1 MKGIPAASVQS
12 WQNGQVSSIADSYKR
27 SQSSGMVEPA
37 SKVRARGHLPAERR
51 QPLKIEVPNQ
61 KQEALRFGRVGM
73 IVTAGF
79 AIGIIWPRVAGFKL
93 VPSVPSQPAE
103 SSSADLTG
111 APSDAKGA
119 GSASPPSEPE
129 PPPAAVPAGASLDR
143 LQISEPQFLACKT
156 NGKKLKEECDHI
168 EFDRLARPHIQAL
181 ASCAGAD
188 KLLGVLSLGFDLDFT
203 SQAVKNVKSGK
214 STTFS
219 ESESESLVECEKKEF
234 SNVSL
239 VGIAHKHEAYSV
251 FYKVEFPKADAEKS
265 EGAPAGSDAAPA
277 DVTEAT
283 GHATVAWDVALVRS
297 SASRDGAVVAR
308 VLQGTRVSVTG
319 RRGDWYRI
327 KYDVKGS
334 VGWVYRTAIGM

>member
-1 MKGIPAASVQS
+1 
-12 WQNGQVSSIADSYKR
+12 
-27 SQSSGMVEPA
+27 MVETVA
-37 SKVRARGHLPAERR
+37 KREARARGHLPAERR

-61 KQEALRFGRVGM
+61 KQETLRFGRVGM

-111 APSDAKGA
+111 APAEAKGTA
-119 GSASPPSEPE
+119 PAAPPDTE
-129 PPPAAVPAGASLDR
+129 PPAAAAPAGASLDR
-143 LQISEPQFLACKT
+143 LQISEPQFLACKA
-156 NGKKLKEECDHI
+156 NGKKLKEDCDHI

-181 ASCAGAD
+181 ATCAGAD

-214 STTFS
+214 STSFS
-219 ESESESLVECEKKEF
+219 QSETDSLIECEKREF

-239 VGIAHKHEAYSV
+239 VGIAHKHEAYSI
-251 FYKVEFPKADAEKS
+251 FYKVEFPKADPEKGEAAS
-265 EGAPAGSDAAPA
+265 SVANAAPA
-277 DVTEAT
+277 DVTEAS
-283 GHATVAWDVALVRS
+283 GHATVAWDAANVRS
-297 SASRDGAVVAR
+297 SPSRDGAVVAR

>member
-1 MKGIPAASVQS
+1 M
-12 WQNGQVSSIADSYKR
+12 
-27 SQSSGMVEPA
+27 
-37 SKVRARGHLPAERR
+37 PAERR
-51 QPLKIEVPNQ
+51 QPLKIEVPDQ
-61 KQEALRFGRVGM
+61 KQETLRFGRVGL

-79 AIGIIWPRVAGFKL
+79 LIGIIWPRIAGFKL

-103 SSSADLTG
+103 SNSADLTG
-111 APSDAKGA
+111 APGEAKGPA
-119 GSASPPSEPE
+119 PAAAPAPEPE
-129 PPPAAVPAGASLDR
+129 APAAAPPSLDR
-143 LQISEPQFLACKT
+143 LQISEPQFLACKD
-156 NGKKLKEECDHI
+156 NGKKHKDECDHV
-168 EFDRLARPHIQAL
+168 EFDRLARPHVQAL
-181 ASCAGAD
+181 AACAGAD
-188 KLLGVLSLGFDLDFT
+188 KLVGVLSLGFDLDFT

-214 STTFS
+214 STSFS
-219 ESESESLVECEKKEF
+219 ESETETLIECEKKEF

-239 VGIAHKHEAYSV
+239 VGIAHKHEAYSI
-251 FYKVEFPKADAEKS
+251 FYKVEFPKAVTEKG
-265 EGAPAGSDAAPA
+265 EAPPAAGDAASA
-277 DVTEAT
+277 DVTEAS

>member
-1 MKGIPAASVQS
+1 MAVQ
-12 WQNGQVSSIADSYKR
+12 
-27 SQSSGMVEPA
+27 
-37 SKVRARGHLPAERR
+37 RR

-61 KQEALRFGRVGM
+61 KQETLRFGRVGL

-79 AIGIIWPRVAGFKL
+79 LIGIIWPRIAGFKL

-111 APSDAKGA
+111 APGDAKGPA
-119 GSASPPSEPE
+119 AAPSAAAVDPE
-129 PPPAAVPAGASLDR
+129 PPPGPAEEPAPADR
-143 LQISEPQFLACKT
+143 LLVSEPQFITCRA
-156 NGKKLKEECDHI
+156 NGKKSKDECDHI

-181 ASCAGAD
+181 SSCAGAA
-188 KLLGVLSLGFDLDFT
+188 KMVGLLSLGFDLDFE
-203 SQAVKNVKSGK
+203 SQTVKGVKTGK
-214 STTFS
+214 STTLS
-219 ESESESLVECEKKEF
+219 PTETEALVACEKKEF
-234 SNVSL
+234 AGVSL
-239 VGIAHKHEAYSV
+239 VGLSHKNTTYSI
-251 FYKVEFPKADAEKS
+251 FYRVEFPKPAAKTGME
-265 EGAPAGSDAAPA
+265 PAGPGSGSSA

-297 SASRDGAVVAR
+297 SASRDGTVIAR
-308 VLQGTRVSVTG
+308 VLQGTRIAVTG

>member
-1 MKGIPAASVQS
+1 
-12 WQNGQVSSIADSYKR
+12 
-27 SQSSGMVEPA
+27 
-37 SKVRARGHLPAERR
+37 LPAERR

-61 KQEALRFGRVGM
+61 KQETLRFGRVGL

-93 VPSVPSQPAE
+93 VPSVPSPPAE
-103 SSSADLTG
+103 SSADLTG
-111 APSDAKGA
+111 APGEAKGTA
-119 GSASPPSEPE
+119 PATAQPPPEPE
-129 PPPAAVPAGASLDR
+129 SKAAAPSLDR
-143 LQISEPQFLACKT
+143 LQISEPQFLACKQ
-156 NGKKLKEECDHI
+156 NGKKHKDECDHI

-181 ASCAGAD
+181 AACAGAD

-203 SQAVKNVKSGK
+203 SQSVKNVKSGK
-214 STTFS
+214 STTFT
-219 ESESESLVECEKKEF
+219 ESETETLIDCEKKEF
-234 SNVSL
+234 ENVSL
-239 VGIAHKHEAYSV
+239 VGIAHKHDAYSV
-251 FYKVEFPKADAEKS
+251 FYKVEFPKSSSAVTEKDDAPP
-265 EGAPAGSDAAPA
+265 GGDTAPA
-277 DVTEAT
+277 DVTEAS

-308 VLQGTRVSVTG
+308 VLQGTRIAVTG

>member
-1 MKGIPAASVQS
+1 
-12 WQNGQVSSIADSYKR
+12 
-27 SQSSGMVEPA
+27 
-37 SKVRARGHLPAERR
+37 LPAERR
-51 QPLKIEVPNQ
+51 QPLKIEVPNP
-61 KQEALRFGRVGM
+61 KQESLRFGRVGL

-93 VPSVPSQPAE
+93 VPSVPNQPAE

-111 APSDAKGA
+111 APGDPKGA
-119 GSASPPSEPE
+119 APVV
-129 PPPAAVPAGASLDR
+129 PPAAEPELPPAAAAPSLDR
-143 LQISEPQFLACKT
+143 LQISEPQFLACKQH
-156 NGKKLKEECDHI
+156 GKKSKDECDHI

-181 ASCAGAD
+181 AACTGAD
-188 KLLGVLSLGFDLDFT
+188 KLLGVLSLGFDLDFA
-203 SQAVKNVKSGK
+203 SQAVRNVKSGK

-219 ESESESLVECEKKEF
+219 ESETEALLECERKEF

-251 FYKVEFPKADAEKS
+251 FYKVEFRESPPADKEKKG
-265 EGAPAGSDAAPA
+265 EPAAASDLGTA
-277 DVTEAT
+277 DVTEAS

>member
-1 MKGIPAASVQS
+1 M
-12 WQNGQVSSIADSYKR
+12 
-27 SQSSGMVEPA
+27 
-37 SKVRARGHLPAERR
+37 PAERR
-51 QPLKIEVPNQ
+51 QPLKIEVPSP
-61 KQEALRFGRVGM
+61 KQEALRFGRVGL

-79 AIGIIWPRVAGFKL
+79 VMGIIWPRVAGFKL

-111 APSDAKGA
+111 APAQAKGTA
-119 GSASPPSEPE
+119 PAVPEPAAEAELPVAAAPPS
-129 PPPAAVPAGASLDR
+129 DR
-143 LQISEPQFLACKT
+143 LRISEPQFLACRA
-156 NGKKLKEECDHI
+156 NGKKSKDECDHI

-203 SQAVKNVKSGK
+203 SQVVKNVKSGK

-219 ESESESLVECEKKEF
+219 ESQTETLIECEKKEF
-234 SNVSL
+234 ANVSL

-251 FYKVEFPKADAEKS
+251 FYKIEFEKPEPEKREAAE
-265 EGAPAGSDAAPA
+265 AGGEVAPA
-277 DVTEAT
+277 DVTEAS

-297 SASRDGAVVAR
+297 AASRDGTVVAR

>member
-1 MKGIPAASVQS
+1 
-12 WQNGQVSSIADSYKR
+12 
-27 SQSSGMVEPA
+27 
-37 SKVRARGHLPAERR
+37 
-51 QPLKIEVPNQ
+51 LKIEVPDR
-61 KQEALRFGRVGM
+61 KQETLRFGRVGL

-79 AIGIIWPRVAGFKL
+79 LIGIIWPRIAGFKL

-111 APSDAKGA
+111 APGEAKA
-119 GSASPPSEPE
+119 PAPAPAEAE
-129 PPPAAVPAGASLDR
+129 PPPAATSPGPQLDR
-143 LQISEPQFLACKT
+143 LQISEPQFLACKD
-156 NGKKLKEECDHI
+156 NGKKFKEECDHV

-181 ASCAGAD
+181 AACAGAD

-203 SQAVKNVKSGK
+203 SQSVKNVKSGK
-214 STTFS
+214 STSFNEAET
-219 ESESESLVECEKKEF
+219 EALLECEKKEF

-251 FYKVEFPKADAEKS
+251 FYKVEFPKAVAEKA
-265 EGAPAGSDAAPA
+265 EATPTGDAASA
-277 DVTEAT
+277 DVTEAS

>member
-1 MKGIPAASVQS
+1 MPAQ
-12 WQNGQVSSIADSYKR
+12 
-27 SQSSGMVEPA
+27 
-37 SKVRARGHLPAERR
+37 RR
-51 QPLKIEVPNQ
+51 QPLKVEVPNP
-61 KQEALRFGRVGM
+61 KQETLRFGRVGL

-111 APSDAKGA
+111 APGDGKGA
-119 GSASPPSEPE
+119 ASAAPAAEPE
-129 PPPAAVPAGASLDR
+129 PPPAEAAPPAER
-143 LQISEPQFLACKT
+143 LVVSEPQFLACKV
-156 NGKKLKEECDHI
+156 NGKKRKDECDHI

-188 KLLGVLSLGFDLDFT
+188 KMEGVLSLGFDLDFT
-203 SQAVKNVKSGK
+203 SQTVKSVKNGK
-214 STTFS
+214 STTLS
-219 ESESESLVECEKKEF
+219 AADTEALVACEKKEL

-239 VGIAHKHEAYSV
+239 VGIAHKSDTYSV
-251 FYKVEFPKADAEKS
+251 FYKVEFPKLGADK
-265 EGAPAGSDAAPA
+265 PAGAEPAEAAPG

-308 VLQGTRVSVTG
+308 VLQGTRITVTG

-327 KYDVKGS
+327 KYDVKGN

>member
-1 MKGIPAASVQS
+1 
-12 WQNGQVSSIADSYKR
+12 
-27 SQSSGMVEPA
+27 
-37 SKVRARGHLPAERR
+37 
-51 QPLKIEVPNQ
+51 LKIEVPDR
-61 KQEALRFGRVGM
+61 KQETLRFGRVGL

-79 AIGIIWPRVAGFKL
+79 LIGIIWPRIAGFKL

-111 APSDAKGA
+111 APGEAKA
-119 GSASPPSEPE
+119 PAPAPAEAE
-129 PPPAAVPAGASLDR
+129 PPPAATGPGPQLDR
-143 LQISEPQFLACKT
+143 LQISEPQFLACKD
-156 NGKKLKEECDHI
+156 NGKKFKEECDHV

-181 ASCAGAD
+181 AACAGAD

-203 SQAVKNVKSGK
+203 SQSVKNVKSGK
-214 STTFS
+214 STSFNEAET
-219 ESESESLVECEKKEF
+219 EALLECEKKEF

-251 FYKVEFPKADAEKS
+251 FYKVEFPKAVAEKA
-265 EGAPAGSDAAPA
+265 EATPTGDAASA
-277 DVTEAT
+277 DVTEAS

>member
-1 MKGIPAASVQS
+1 M
-12 WQNGQVSSIADSYKR
+12 
-27 SQSSGMVEPA
+27 
-37 SKVRARGHLPAERR
+37 
-51 QPLKIEVPNQ
+51 KIEVPDR
-61 KQEALRFGRVGM
+61 KQETLRFGRVGL

-79 AIGIIWPRVAGFKL
+79 LIGIIWPRIAGFKL

-111 APSDAKGA
+111 APGEAKGPA
-119 GSASPPSEPE
+119 PAAPSEAE
-129 PPPAAVPAGASLDR
+129 APPAATTPGVQLDR
-143 LQISEPQFLACKT
+143 LQISEPQFLACKD
-156 NGKKLKEECDHI
+156 NGKKFKEECDHV

-181 ASCAGAD
+181 AACAGAD

-203 SQAVKNVKSGK
+203 SQSVKNVKSGK
-214 STTFS
+214 STSFNEAET
-219 ESESESLVECEKKEF
+219 EALLECEKKEF

-251 FYKVEFPKADAEKS
+251 FYKVEFPKAVAEKDD
-265 EGAPAGSDAAPA
+265 ATPAGDAPSA
-277 DVTEAT
+277 DVTEAS

>member
-1 MKGIPAASVQS
+1 M
-12 WQNGQVSSIADSYKR
+12 
-27 SQSSGMVEPA
+27 
-37 SKVRARGHLPAERR
+37 PAERR
-51 QPLKIEVPNQ
+51 QPLKIEVPDQ
-61 KQEALRFGRVGM
+61 KQETVRFGRVGL

-79 AIGIIWPRVAGFKL
+79 AIGIIWPRIAGFKL

-103 SSSADLTG
+103 SSSADTTG
-111 APSDAKGA
+111 APGEAKGPA
-119 GSASPPSEPE
+119 QAAPPPPEPEAASASP
-129 PPPAAVPAGASLDR
+129 AVQLDR
-143 LQISEPQFLACKT
+143 LQISEPQFLACKN
-156 NGKKLKEECDHI
+156 NGKRLKEECDRI

-181 ASCAGAD
+181 AACAGAD
-188 KLLGVLSLGFDLDFT
+188 KLVGVLSLGFDLDFT

-214 STTFS
+214 STSFNEAET
-219 ESESESLVECEKKEF
+219 ESLIECEKKEF

-239 VGIAHKHEAYSV
+239 VGIAHKHEVYSV
-251 FYKVEFPKADAEKS
+251 FYKVEFPKASTEKS
-265 EGAPAGSDAAPA
+265 EGAPASAEAPSP
-277 DVTEAT
+277 DVTEAS

-308 VLQGTRVSVTG
+308 VLQGTRVAVTG

>member
-1 MKGIPAASVQS
+1 
-12 WQNGQVSSIADSYKR
+12 
-27 SQSSGMVEPA
+27 
-37 SKVRARGHLPAERR
+37 LPAERR
-51 QPLKIEVPNQ
+51 HPLKIEVPDQ
-61 KQEALRFGRVGM
+61 KQETVRFGRVGL

-79 AIGIIWPRVAGFKL
+79 LIGIIWPRIAGFKL

-103 SSSADLTG
+103 SSSADLSG
-111 APSDAKGA
+111 APSEAKGPA
-119 GSASPPSEPE
+119 SAAPPAEPE
-129 PPPAAVPAGASLDR
+129 APPAAAPGVQLDR
-143 LQISEPQFLACKT
+143 LQISEPQFLACKD
-156 NGKKLKEECDHI
+156 NGKKVKDECDRI

-181 ASCAGAD
+181 AACAGAD
-188 KLLGVLSLGFDLDFT
+188 KLLGVLSLGFDLDFAT
-203 SQAVKNVKSGK
+203 QSVKNVKSGK
-214 STTFS
+214 STSFN
-219 ESESESLVECEKKEF
+219 ESETQALIECEKKEF

-239 VGIAHKHEAYSV
+239 VGIAHKHEAYSI
-251 FYKVEFPKADAEKS
+251 FYKVEFPKAVIEKADA
-265 EGAPAGSDAAPA
+265 APAGPGGDAASA
-277 DVTEAT
+277 DVTEAS

>member
-1 MKGIPAASVQS
+1 M
-12 WQNGQVSSIADSYKR
+12 
-27 SQSSGMVEPA
+27 
-37 SKVRARGHLPAERR
+37 PAERR

-61 KQEALRFGRVGM
+61 KQETLRFGRVGL

-79 AIGIIWPRVAGFKL
+79 LIGILWPRVAGFKL

-111 APSDAKGA
+111 APGEAKGA
-119 GSASPPSEPE
+119 ASAAPPAAEPE
-129 PPPAAVPAGASLDR
+129 PPPAPTGPAFDR
-143 LQISEPQFLACKT
+143 LQISEPQFLSCKES
-156 NGKKLKEECDHI
+156 GKKSKEECDHI
-168 EFDRLARPHIQAL
+168 EFDRLARPHIRAL
-181 ASCAGAD
+181 AACPGAD
-188 KLLGVLSLGFDLDFT
+188 KLLGVLSLGFDLDFA
-203 SQAVKNVKSGK
+203 SQAVKNVKGGK
-214 STTFS
+214 STTFT
-219 ESESESLVECEKKEF
+219 ESETAALVECEKREF

-239 VGIAHKHEAYSV
+239 VGIAHKHDAYSI
-251 FYKVEFPKADAEKS
+251 FYKVEFAKPASGVAPAE
-265 EGAPAGSDAAPA
+265 GAAPAGELPPG
-277 DVTEAT
+277 DVTEAS

-297 SASRDGAVVAR
+297 SPSRDGAVVAR

>member
-1 MKGIPAASVQS
+1 M
-12 WQNGQVSSIADSYKR
+12 
-27 SQSSGMVEPA
+27 
-37 SKVRARGHLPAERR
+37 PAERR

-61 KQEALRFGRVGM
+61 KQETLRFGRVGL

-103 SSSADLTG
+103 ISSADLTG
-111 APSDAKGA
+111 APGEAKGA
-119 GSASPPSEPE
+119 PASAPPAAEPE
-129 PPPAAVPAGASLDR
+129 PVAPTPSLDR
-143 LQISEPQFLACKT
+143 LQISEPQFLACKD
-156 NGKKLKEECDHI
+156 NGKKVKQECDHI

-181 ASCAGAD
+181 AACAGSD

-203 SQAVKNVKSGK
+203 AQAVKNVKSGK
-214 STTFS
+214 STTFT
-219 ESESESLVECEKKEF
+219 EAETETLIDCERKEF

-239 VGIAHKHEAYSV
+239 VGIAHKHDAYSV
-251 FYKVEFPKADAEKS
+251 FYRVEFPKAVTEKDEPS
-265 EGAPAGSDAAPA
+265 LGAGVAAAG
-277 DVTEAT
+277 DVTEAS

-308 VLQGTRVSVTG
+308 VLQGTRISVTG

>member
-1 MKGIPAASVQS
+1 M
-12 WQNGQVSSIADSYKR
+12 
-27 SQSSGMVEPA
+27 
-37 SKVRARGHLPAERR
+37 PAERR

-61 KQEALRFGRVGM
+61 KQETLRFGRVGL
-73 IVTAGF
+73 IVSAGF

-111 APSDAKGA
+111 APGEAKG
-119 GSASPPSEPE
+119 SALLSPPPAAAPE
-129 PPPAAVPAGASLDR
+129 PPPAAALDR
-143 LQISEPQFLACKT
+143 LQISEPQFLACKS
-156 NGKKLKEECDHI
+156 NGKKHKDECDHI

-181 ASCAGAD
+181 AACAGAE
-188 KLLGVLSLGFDLDFT
+188 KFLGVLSLGFDLDFS

-219 ESESESLVECEKKEF
+219 EAETETLIECEKKEF
-234 SNVSL
+234 ANVSL

-251 FYKVEFPKADAEKS
+251 FYKIEFEKPEPEKREAAE
-265 EGAPAGSDAAPA
+265 AGGEVAPA
-277 DVTEAT
+277 DVTEAS

-297 SASRDGAVVAR
+297 AASRDGTVVAR

>member
-1 MKGIPAASVQS
+1 MKAIPARSSES
-12 WQNGQVSSIADSYKR
+12 WQNGQFCSIADGYRR
-27 SQSSGMVEPA
+27 SQSRPYGRTRVQA
-37 SKVRARGHLPAERR
+37 RARGHLPAERR

-61 KQEALRFGRVGM
+61 KQEALRFGRVGL

-111 APSDAKGA
+111 APGDAKGTTPA
-119 GSASPPSEPE
+119 TPPAAEPE
-129 PPPAAVPAGASLDR
+129 PATVAGAPPDR

-156 NGKKLKEECDHI
+156 NGKKLKEECDRI

-181 ASCAGAD
+181 AACTGAD
-188 KLLGVLSLGFDLDFT
+188 KLQGVLSLGFDLDFT
-203 SQAVKNVKSGK
+203 SQAVRNVKSGK

-219 ESESESLVECEKKEF
+219 ESETAALIECEKREF

-251 FYKVEFPKADAEKS
+251 FYKVEFPKAEAGKGEP
-265 EGAPAGSDAAPA
+265 APASGESAPM
-277 DVTEAT
+277 DVTEAS

-308 VLQGTRVSVTG
+308 VMQGTRIAVTG

>member
-1 MKGIPAASVQS
+1 
-12 WQNGQVSSIADSYKR
+12 
-27 SQSSGMVEPA
+27 MVEPA
-37 SKVRARGHLPAERR
+37 FEARARGHLPAERR
-51 QPLKIEVPNQ
+51 QPLKIEIPNQ
-61 KQEALRFGRVGM
+61 KQETLRFGRVGL
-73 IVTAGF
+73 IVSAGF
-79 AIGIIWPRVAGFKL
+79 LIGIIWPRVAGFKL

-111 APSDAKGA
+111 APGEAKA
-119 GSASPPSEPE
+119 AAPAPPPVPEQAAPVGSAAS
-129 PPPAAVPAGASLDR
+129 GAPFDR
-143 LQISEPQFLACKT
+143 LRVSEPQFLACK
-156 NGKKLKEECDHI
+156 NRGKKVKEECDQI

-181 ASCAGAD
+181 AACAGAD
-188 KLLGVLSLGFDLDFT
+188 KLSGALSLGFDLDFT
-203 SQAVKNVKSGK
+203 SQTVKNVKSGK

-219 ESESESLVECEKKEF
+219 EAETQALIDCEKKEF

-239 VGIAHKHEAYSV
+239 VGIAHKHEAYSL
-251 FYKVEFPKADAEKS
+251 FYKVEFPKAEAEKG
-265 EGAPAGSDAAPA
+265 EAPPPAGEALTDVG
-277 DVTEAT
+277 DVTEAS

>member
-1 MKGIPAASVQS
+1 M
-12 WQNGQVSSIADSYKR
+12 
-27 SQSSGMVEPA
+27 
-37 SKVRARGHLPAERR
+37 
-51 QPLKIEVPNQ
+51 KIEVPDR
-61 KQEALRFGRVGM
+61 KQETLRFGRVGL

-79 AIGIIWPRVAGFKL
+79 LVGIIWPRIAGFKL

-103 SSSADLTG
+103 STSADLTG
-111 APSDAKGA
+111 APGDAKGPA
-119 GSASPPSEPE
+119 SAAPAAEPE
-129 PPPAAVPAGASLDR
+129 APPAATGPGAQLDR
-143 LQISEPQFLACKT
+143 LQISEPQFLACKD
-156 NGKKLKEECDHI
+156 NGKKIKEECDRI

-181 ASCAGAD
+181 AACPGAD
-188 KLLGVLSLGFDLDFT
+188 KLVGVLSLGFDLDFS
-203 SQAVKNVKSGK
+203 SQSVKSLKSGK
-214 STTFS
+214 STSFN
-219 ESESESLVECEKKEF
+219 ESETEALLDCERKEF

-251 FYKVEFPKADAEKS
+251 FYKVEFPKPVAEKV
-265 EGAPAGSDAAPA
+265 EPGPTGDAASA
-277 DVTEAT
+277 DVTEAS

-297 SASRDGAVVAR
+297 SASRDGTVVAR

>member
-1 MKGIPAASVQS
+1 
-12 WQNGQVSSIADSYKR
+12 
-27 SQSSGMVEPA
+27 
-37 SKVRARGHLPAERR
+37 LPAERR
-51 QPLKIEVPNQ
+51 HPLKIEVPDR
-61 KQEALRFGRVGM
+61 KQETLRFGRVGL

-79 AIGIIWPRVAGFKL
+79 LIGIIWPRIAGFKL

-111 APSDAKGA
+111 APGEAKA
-119 GSASPPSEPE
+119 PAPAPAEAE
-129 PPPAAVPAGASLDR
+129 PPPAATGPGPQLDR
-143 LQISEPQFLACKT
+143 LQISEPQFLACKD
-156 NGKKLKEECDHI
+156 NGKKFKEECDHV

-181 ASCAGAD
+181 AACAGAD

-203 SQAVKNVKSGK
+203 SQSVKNVKSGK
-214 STTFS
+214 STSFNEAET
-219 ESESESLVECEKKEF
+219 EALLECEKKEF

-251 FYKVEFPKADAEKS
+251 FYKVEFPKAVAEKA
-265 EGAPAGSDAAPA
+265 EATPTGDAASA
-277 DVTEAT
+277 DVTEAS

-327 KYDVKGS
+327 KYDVK
-334 VGWVYRTAIGM
+334 